1 MYLGSGLGKV
11 FRPEP
16 DPFTSQIEAQ
26 SMLDS
31 ASILW
36 LMKFKK
42 NTPNGKPAGTPI
54 PIPTTKTRPPTATI
68 DLTGIDQASPALSSC
83 FQLQGNSP
91 KPNSFPSRYNPCRA
105 SQKAPAHDRKT
116 QYEPTTTSFIG
127 TAWPTQNNQQKTIIA
142 GARPSPLALTSP
154 RHLAVNKTF
163 SANSGSRELHP
174 PLPAQAHPPPTQVL
188 PDQLQHP
195 KYSKQVVPYH
205 YLVGVHQ
212 PSSNKLPTLDN
223 AREHQSAPHCPS
235 DLHVSRL
242 STSTESVSIIS
253 NTTTTMT
260 TTGPPSIDLLADMQ
274 NALLVQGM
282 SLQGHQLTHTTG
294 CDDVQDLDQI
304 TTTKTTCLPLIDLL
318 ADMQNTLLVRGD
330 VITRGFGQIMPEE
343 LSIEMTQMIDN
354 PESLCPFCDELL
366 YKEPLTRF
374 IKLLNYLKN
383 KPGVKQRKG
392 SKNPFALYLPFSDIA
407 SCCQLHRAEKNLIPT
422 DKSQLW
428 VPF

>member
-68 DLTGIDQASPALSSC
+68 DLTGIDQASPAFLANSKQPAKSQTNLSGKIKIKSTQKKLTILDDHCRSKTESTC
-83 FQLQGNSP
+83 F
-91 KPNSFPSRYNPCRA
+91 
-105 SQKAPAHDRKT
+105 D
-116 QYEPTTTSFIG
+116 I
-127 TAWPTQNNQQKTIIA
+127 
-142 GARPSPLALTSP
+142 P

-212 PSSNKLPTLDN
+212 PSSNKLPTSDN

-274 NALLVQGM
+274 NALLCPGM

-304 TTTKTTCLPLIDLL
+304 T
-318 ADMQNTLLVRGD
+318 
-330 VITRGFGQIMPEE
+330 
-343 LSIEMTQMIDN
+343 
-354 PESLCPFCDELL
+354 
-366 YKEPLTRF
+366 
-374 IKLLNYLKN
+374 KLRQPVYL
-383 KPGVKQRKG
+383 
-392 SKNPFALYLPFSDIA
+392 
-407 SCCQLHRAEKNLIPT
+407 
-422 DKSQLW
+422 
-428 VPF
+428 